1 MAEPISFYKAN
12 DIVEGL
18 RILQELGQGAA
29 STVYL
34 AQDPKDKQIWALKH
48 VHRST
53 EKDDRFLD
61 QAEYEYKVA
70 KELNHPNLRSIP
82 RMHKLRKLLTVT
94 DLFLV
99 MEFADGYSMD
109 KKRPKT
115 YEDALEIFC
124 QTASALRHMHEK
136 GFVHA
141 DMKPNNIMVAPGPLV
156 KVVDLG
162 QSCKIGTVK
171 PRIQGT
177 PDYIAPEQVMRQPIT
192 EKTDIYNLGATMYWT
207 ITRKTV
213 PTPLNSKNENSLVDR
228 VDPSLM
234 PKPTPVTEIDPK
246 CHPKLA
252 ELIMHC
258 VEIDPADRPESMGYV
273 YDRLQL
279 TLGMVRA
286 QKKTSDAKSAGDS
299 GLMEGTKGGS
309 SAGTTSS
316 SGMKLDSKSASTSV
330 LGVKFKD
337 QGK

>member
-1 MAEPISFYKAN
+1 
-12 DIVEGL
+12 
-18 RILQELGQGAA
+18 
-29 STVYL
+29 
-34 AQDPKDKQIWALKH
+34 
-48 VHRST
+48 
-53 EKDDRFLD
+53 
-61 QAEYEYKVA
+61 
-70 KELNHPNLRSIP
+70 
-82 RMHKLRKLLTVT
+82 
-94 DLFLV
+94 
-99 MEFADGYSMD
+99 
-109 KKRPKT
+109 
-115 YEDALEIFC
+115 
-124 QTASALRHMHEK
+124 
-136 GFVHA
+136 
-141 DMKPNNIMVAPGPLV
+141 
-156 KVVDLG
+156 VDLG

-252 ELIMHC
+252 EIIMHC
-258 VEIDPADRPESMGYV
+258 VEIDPADRPESMSYV

-286 QKKTSDAKSAGDS
+286 QKKASDAKAAGDS
-299 GLMEGTKGGS
+299 GLMDGTKGGS
-309 SAGTTSS
+309 SAGTSG

>member
-1 MAEPISFYKAN
+1 MPEPISFYKSG
-12 DIVEGL
+12 DMIEGL

-34 AQDPKDKQIWALKH
+34 AQDPKDKQIWAVKH
-48 VHRST
+48 VHRAT

-82 RMHKLRKLLTVT
+82 RLHKQRKLLTVT
-94 DLFLV
+94 DIILV
-99 MEFADGYSMD
+99 MEFADGYSME

-115 YEDALEIFC
+115 YEDAIEIFY
-124 QTASALRHMHEK
+124 QTAQALRHMHEK

-162 QSCKIGTVK
+162 QSCKVGTVK

-192 EKTDIYNLGATMYWT
+192 ARTDVYNLGATMYWT
-207 ITRKTV
+207 LTRRTV

-228 VDPSLM
+228 IDPSLM
-234 PKPTPVTEIDPK
+234 PKPTPIGEIDHN

-252 ELIMHC
+252 ELVMHC
-258 VEIDPADRPESMGYV
+258 VEIDPEDRPTTMAYV
-273 YDRLQL
+273 CDRLQL
-279 TLGMVRA
+279 VLGMVRA
-286 QKKTSDAKSAGDS
+286 ARQTASDAKKSGDS
-299 GLMEGTKGGS
+299 ATLLDGSKTGTGS
-309 SAGTTSS
+309 SG
-316 SGMKLDSKSASTSV
+316 SGMKLDSKSGSTSV
-330 LGVKFKD
+330 LGVKFKE